1 MLKSNLFCALVAL
14 ITAVTISSAFA
25 KGYLTDDGSFIIST
39 AAVKIELKK

>member
-25 KGYLTDDGSFIIST
+25 KGYLTDDGGIVMNDKTIK
-39 AAVKIELKK
+39 KIQTK

>member
-25 KGYLTDDGSFIIST
+25 KGYLHKDGGIAIT
-39 AAVKIELKK
+39 VENTKK